1 MAESHISIIL
11 NLLQQKIPEDRRG
24 QLVQESE
31 MSDQLVL
38 LGVHRCVLVDRQS
51 FLRLALRK
59 RLLQPLKI

>member
-31 MSDQLVL
+31 MSDQLAL
-38 LGVHRCVLVDRQS
+38 LGVHRCALVDRQS

-59 RLLQPLKI
+59 RLPQPLKI